1 MSSIYQPSIPTG
13 LVDLDQ
19 DYQNI
24 QNNFQQLDTTFGV
37 DHTTFSN
44 NTAQNGYHTVVH
56 LIPQSGTPATTAS
69 AGQLFTK
76 VPSIPP
82 GGDKQL
88 FYQTPNG
95 GVEQLSGSFASTNG
109 YGWFS
114 GILIQWG
121 TSTKSTNGSTSF
133 PVSFPSACF
142 GVNCNIF
149 ENNDNRHFISVK
161 TKSTSDFTVA
171 SRDSSGQDES
181 NTFFWIAIGN

>member
-1 MSSIYQPSIPTG
+1 MASSYQPLIPTG
-13 LVDLDQ
+13 FVDLDQ

-24 QNNFQQLDTTFGV
+24 QGNFQQLDTTFGV

-56 LIPQSGTPATTAS
+56 LIPQSGTPPTTAS

-76 VPSIPP
+76 VASIPP

-95 GVEQLSGSFASTNG
+95 GVEQISGNSGLANG

-114 GILIQWG
+114 GVLIQWG
-121 TSTKSTNGSTSF
+121 TSTQSTGGSTSF
-133 PVSFPSACF
+133 PVAFPSTCF

-149 ENNDNRHFISVK
+149 ENNSNRHFISVM
-161 TKSTSDFTVA
+161 TKSSTAFTVS
-171 SRDSSGQDES
+171 SRDSSGNDES